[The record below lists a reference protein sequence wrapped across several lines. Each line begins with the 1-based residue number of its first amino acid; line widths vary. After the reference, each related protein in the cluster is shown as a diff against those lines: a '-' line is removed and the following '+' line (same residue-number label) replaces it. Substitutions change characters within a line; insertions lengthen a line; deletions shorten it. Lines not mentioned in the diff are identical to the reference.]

1 MPESL
6 KMLDIVL
13 MSRSS
18 CLKTKKC
25 NEEEII
31 DDLSQSVLSLK
42 LEKGKQKQTL
52 LHRLHLTFYLCIPL
66 DRRPEFE
73 LFGKLTKF
81 KSTSLWKDKIS

>member
-1 MPESL
+1 M
-6 KMLDIVL
+6 
-13 MSRSS
+13 
-18 CLKTKKC
+18 
-25 NEEEII
+25 EII
-31 DDLSQSVLSLK
+31 EDLSQSVLSLK

-81 KSTSLWKDKIS
+81 KRTSLISTEFSAIWDANYC

>member
-1 MPESL
+1 
-6 KMLDIVL
+6 MLDIVL
-13 MSRSS
+13 MPRSS
-18 CLKTKKC
+18 CLKTKNC
-25 NEEEII
+25 NEEEIETDGLI

-42 LEKGKQKQTL
+42 LEKGKQKQTV